1 MLWCCFCLC
10 TPKRSFWGKNWI
22 FSGTNVKYMYMYIV
36 IPSKLSSVSLNFSH
50 HIHNVIINHIHYKEK
65 FILLQMIQAKM
76 ANMYTTLNASRS
88 YVYNVARSLDRGE
101 RQNNVRHS
109 ESMNLSLKTTK
120 YINILVCTFPGIVVH
135 SYFVG
140 RVYILWL

>member
-1 MLWCCFCLC
+1 
-10 TPKRSFWGKNWI
+10 
-22 FSGTNVKYMYMYIV
+22 
-36 IPSKLSSVSLNFSH
+36 
-50 HIHNVIINHIHYKEK
+50 
-65 FILLQMIQAKM
+65 MIQAKM

-101 RQNNVRHS
+101 RQNNVRYS

-140 RVYILWL
+140 RVYTLIIIHLIIIVGLCGSDPVHS

>member
-10 TPKRSFWGKNWI
+10 TPKRSFWRKNWI
-22 FSGTNVKYMYMYIV
+22 FSGTDVKYVYIV
-36 IPSKLSSVSLNFSH
+36 IPCKISPPLNFSYTL
-50 HIHNVIINHIHYKEK
+50 V

-88 YVYNVARSLDRGE
+88 YVYNVAHSLDRGE

-109 ESMNLSLKTTK
+109 QSINLNSKTTE
-120 YINILVCTFPGIVVH
+120 YINWFPHSLVYWKSLYSDYNPSDH
-135 SYFVG
+135 Y
-140 RVYILWL
+140 L